1 MIDYKLLSQKR
12 EEIKQEVLDK
22 LKITNR
28 LGVVQYTGFGKSY
41 LMTNL
46 CKELDGR
53 KLIIEPTNVLKFN
66 IESRLDKSCNTD
78 VVLYRFVSSKS
89 HLVLDTIFS
98 NIEYLFID
106 ECHRTFS
113 KKFKINLD
121 YIVKKYPDIKIVGF
135 TATSER
141 TDGIDVINEFFKEKV
156 SELTLIDALENNFVD
171 DITYIAAYAD
181 PKLALKKTNLGNLK
195 RIQLENVYKIPE
207 ILKRRI
213 DRKEY
218 LDNKNF
224 KILLFVGRL
233 NYIDNMSKNV
243 IKWFNEAFPD
253 KKVNTHLLK
262 TEVEKDEAN
271 EMLKEFENNN
281 NINEIDILIS
291 VNRLS
296 EGLHINNVRCSM
308 FFRKTVSRII
318 FNQQLGRI
326 THSEKPIA
334 FDFVENF
341 HNIRNIINNLDD
353 IKAFK
358 KGEYEKKTTR
368 EKEYKENVITNKIII
383 IDESKEIRDIVNPYS
398 KPEKL
403 SNEDKQWLIENSIN
417 FSTKQLIDLFKN
429 KYERYTILNFIHYNN
444 LKTISRY
451 EESQKDIK
459 LLKDNIKEIENMT
472 VDEINKKFF
481 SNKYNHKT
489 LNNLL
494 LRHNIFHVGTKRITE
509 EQEKFIRDNINNL
522 TLKDISKRIHKT
534 TGTISQYLK
543 DNNLKTK
550 YMIHTEKKLKIKNIV
565 RDNITLTALEIKNLI
580 LKEIGIEI
588 SDQTICRYRKEIR
601 LEIN

>member
-429 KYERYTILNFIHYNN
+429 KYERYTILNLIIKELRHYEDEGIVTYFIPVIDKYKYYTIVTEKELNKNTTYVQSKYVIRLINN
-444 LKTISRY
+444 I
-451 EESQKDIK
+451 IK
-459 LLKDNIKEIENMT
+459 LIKRYTLDIDINFHECKENNILYLEFQIGGHKIRMVIKSVYGHISVVFNSRTSYVDAGSIMSLTNIDKLEDIIEN
-472 VDEINKKFF
+472 
-481 SNKYNHKT
+481 
-489 LNNLL
+489 L
-494 LRHNIFHVGTKRITE
+494 TK
-509 EQEKFIRDNINNL
+509 N
-522 TLKDISKRIHKT
+522 SS
-534 TGTISQYLK
+534 GY
-543 DNNLKTK
+543 
-550 YMIHTEKKLKIKNIV
+550 
-565 RDNITLTALEIKNLI
+565 
-580 LKEIGIEI
+580 
-588 SDQTICRYRKEIR
+588 
-601 LEIN
+601 